1 MINTTEHNN
10 VMIFDER
17 GIPSIMCRFERPKDT
32 AEVPAMFKIGGRVVD
47 AIYISKYE
55 NVVIDGKAY
64 SLPMVDPTINIDFD
78 EAVTA
83 CKAKGEGW
91 HLMTAVEWEYLLN
104 QSREKG
110 TMPHGNTNCGSDY
123 YHDSEF
129 GKHPDKS
136 SYRTLTGSG
145 PATWNHDHT
154 IYGVSDL
161 NGNVW
166 EWLAGLRIKDGII
179 EHIPDNNAA
188 LAECDLSRDS
198 KEWQE
203 IKTSRGTVRANV
215 EDGDITITDTAAGED
230 YTPDYDGTRIQNL
243 EIDLQ
248 EIQQALRD
256 LGIVPENRA
265 ESEKKTYVYFDTT
278 EGEYMPIRGSSYG
291 TSSNSG
297 PSAVSLNVV
306 RSHSRDSIGF
316 RSAFYEVNG
325 KLITE

>member
-1 MINTTEHNN
+1 MINPTEHNN

-32 AEVPAMFKIGGRVVD
+32 AEVLAMFRIGGRVVD

-64 SLPMVDPTINIDFD
+64 SLPMADPTVNINFD
-78 EAVTA
+78 EAVAA

-104 QSREKG
+104 QSREKD
-110 TMPHGNTNCGSDY
+110 TMPHGNTNYGRDN
-123 YHDSEF
+123 YHDLEC
-129 GKHPDKS
+129 GIYANDDGDK
-136 SYRTLTGSG
+136 TATGSG

-179 EHIPDNNAA
+179 EYIPDNNAA
-188 LAECDLSRDS
+188 LAGCDLSRDS
-198 KEWQE
+198 KEWQQ
-203 IKTSRGTVRANV
+203 IKTGRGTVRANV
-215 EDGDITITDTAAGED
+215 EGGDIAITDTVAGED
-230 YTPDYDGTRIQNL
+230 YTPDYGGTRIKNL

-248 EIQQALRD
+248 EIPQALRD

-265 ESEKKTYVYFDTT
+265 ESEKETYVYFDAT
-278 EGEYMPIRGSSYG
+278 EGEYMPFRGSGCSD
-291 TSSNSG
+291 TSVSG
-297 PSAVSLNVV
+297 PSAIGLLDV
-306 RSHSRDSIGF
+306 RSYSGVIIGF